1 MSARPT
7 GAETTDQTPPPHDVV
22 AAAVDW
28 LVHLWSGTATDASRA
43 QWLHWRAQHPAHERV
58 WQHIEA
64 TDTRWRGAA
73 PEALNAPIAVATF
86 ARSRRT
92 AHTRRRVLGGLGG
105 LAAAGVVAW
114 GSYRELPWQVW
125 SADMRT
131 AKGEQRTLT
140 LPDGTRLH
148 INTGTAINVRYSP
161 ALRRLQL
168 LEGELLITT
177 AHDAAAPARPFVV
190 DTPAGRVQALGTR
203 FTVRHDGTRGAQG
216 AHGAH
221 DPQATATEVAV
232 YEGAV
237 EVRNDGSPPVRIDT
251 GEALR
256 FTRGDTSAPHGVAA
270 EPAWT
275 DGVLVAS
282 DMRLAEFVQ
291 ELRRYRSGAITLSPD
306 VQDLRL
312 SGVFPLADTDRIL
325 QALAQV
331 LPVEVRVPVRWWVR
345 IGPLAG

>member
-1 MSARPT
+1 MTAQPA
-7 GAETTDQTPPPHDVV
+7 GDQATAPPPLPQDVV

-43 QWLHWRAQHPAHERV
+43 QWRNWRAQHPAHERA

-64 TDTRWRGAA
+64 TNARWRGAS
-73 PEALNAPIAVATF
+73 PEALNAPLAVATF
-86 ARSRRT
+86 ARSQRS

-105 LAAAGVVAW
+105 LAAGGVVAW
-114 GSYRELPWQVW
+114 SSYRQLPWQAW
-125 SADMRT
+125 SADVRT

-140 LPDGTRLH
+140 LPDGTRLQ
-148 INTGTAINVRYSP
+148 INTGTAINVRYS
-161 ALRRLQL
+161 ASLRRLQL
-168 LEGELLITT
+168 LEGELFITT
-177 AHDAAAPARPFVV
+177 SHDTAQPPRPFVV

-203 FTVRHDGTRGAQG
+203 FTVRHDGGQN
-216 AHGAH
+216 AHAK
-221 DPQATATEVAV
+221 ATEVAV

-237 EVRNDGSPPVRIDT
+237 EVRNDSGPPVRIDT
-251 GEALR
+251 GEGMR
-256 FTRGDTSAPHGVAA
+256 FTLSDGAA
-270 EPAWT
+270 RRAVTAMPAATTEPAWT
-275 DGVLVAS
+275 EGVLVAT
-282 DMRLAEFVQ
+282 DLRLADFVQ
-291 ELRRYRSGAITLSPD
+291 ELRRYRSGTITVAPA
-306 VQDLRL
+306 VADLRL